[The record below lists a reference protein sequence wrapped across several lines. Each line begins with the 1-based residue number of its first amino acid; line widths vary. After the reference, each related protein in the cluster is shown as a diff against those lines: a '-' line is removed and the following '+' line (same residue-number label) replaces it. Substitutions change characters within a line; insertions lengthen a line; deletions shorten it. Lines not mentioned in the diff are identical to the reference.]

1 MPASIIRRTI
11 SGESDAGP
19 RVATILVRRS
29 MARDDTA
36 VRIATLNLR
45 NTADRWPARRGLLVR
60 QLVAMA
66 PDVIAVQE
74 LRIVPDQAR
83 WITAEVARA
92 SAGRLR
98 YRSYRRPKTGVAGLW
113 EGIGVL
119 SRVPVVSTG
128 WLDLGADRRVA
139 QRVTVRTGDGDL
151 DVYNAHLGLGGEELR
166 SGQAQRLLD
175 WMDGRRRAPAV
186 LMGDLNARPGSP
198 TMELLSTRFRSA
210 HLAVHG
216 SEPPRTVPT
225 PLRAGGAGA
234 GSVLDYVLVNDL
246 VEVVDA
252 RLAFDEVQGPSGP
265 GSGMEGPLCA
275 SDHYGLLADLAL
287 IPEPAAPTH
296 QIGGELQPDRCG

>member
-60 QLVAMA
+60 QLVALA
-66 PDVIAVQE
+66 PEVIAVQE
-74 LRIVPDQAR
+74 LRMVPDQAR
-83 WITAEVARA
+83 WVTRQVARQ
-92 SAGRLR
+92 SGGRLV
-98 YRSYRRPKTGVAGLW
+98 YRCHRRPKTGALGLW

-119 SRVPVVSTG
+119 SRVPVVSTA
-128 WLDLGADRRVA
+128 WLDLGADQRVA
-139 QRVTVRTGDGDL
+139 QRVTVGAEGGDL
-151 DVYNAHLGLGGEELR
+151 DVYNAHLGIGGEGLR
-166 SGQAQRLLD
+166 SGQAQRLLH
-175 WMDGRRRAPAV
+175 WMAGRRRGPAV

-198 TMELLSTRFRSA
+198 TIELLSGRFRSA

-216 SEPPRTVPT
+216 CEPPRTVPT
-225 PLRAGGAGA
+225 PLRRAAGGD
-234 GSVLDYVLVNDL
+234 GSVLDYIFVNDL

-252 RLAFDEVQGPSGP
+252 RLAFDEID
-265 GSGMEGPLCA
+265 GPLCA
-275 SDHYGLLADLAL
+275 SDHYGLVADVAFLPGRRERPLTASRRGG
-287 IPEPAAPTH
+287 PWPAPPA
-296 QIGGELQPDRCG
+296 GC